1 MFFSFAV
8 DESRIEEAT
17 ERIRDYANGMDR
29 AFRSAFDDS
38 VFDTQRAT
46 QREIRTR
53 INIEA
58 SENPFIQT
66 EVTIREKLLAREG
79 NLKLIDRSIP
89 LRAFK
94 ARQTPVGV
102 EVDTVRG
109 GQQKFFYRGAFGP
122 KIAKLNG
129 NIYRRAGKARFPLIK
144 QVDLKVSQIEGVPAN
159 FNEQV
164 AKYKQIMLRRLEKE
178 KAKLNQQYGRGSYN
192 AIA

>member
-1 MFFSFAV
+1 MFFDFTV
-8 DESRIEEAT
+8 DETRIDEAT
-17 ERIRDYANGMDR
+17 ERIRDYANGMDL
-29 AFRSAFDDS
+29 AFRSAFDES
-38 VFDTQRAT
+38 LQTSERAT
-46 QREIRTR
+46 QRSIRTHV
-53 INIEA
+53 NIEA

-66 EVTIREKLLAREG
+66 EVAIREKLLAREG

-94 ARQTPVGV
+94 ARQTPEGV

-109 GQQKFFYRGAFGP
+109 GHQKFFYKSAFGP

-144 QVDLKVSQIEGVPAN
+144 QVDLKVSQIEGVSPR

-164 AKYKQIMLRRLEKE
+164 AKYKEIMLRRLEKE
-178 KAKLNQQYGRGSYN
+178 KAKLNQQYGRGAYN

>member
-1 MFFSFAV
+1 MFFDFTV
-8 DESRIEEAT
+8 DETRIDEAS
-17 ERIRDYANGMDR
+17 ERIRDYANGMDL
-29 AFRSAFDDS
+29 AFRSAFDES
-38 VFDTQRAT
+38 LQTSERAT
-46 QREIRTR
+46 QRSIRTH
-53 INIEA
+53 INIEE
-58 SENPFIQT
+58 SKSPFIQT
-66 EVTIREKLLAREG
+66 ELAIREKLLAREG

-94 ARQTPVGV
+94 ARQTPEGV

-109 GQQKFFYRGAFGP
+109 GHSKFFYKSAFGP

-144 QVDLKVSQIEGVPAN
+144 QVDLKVSQIEGVSPR

-164 AKYKQIMLRRLEKE
+164 AKYKEIMLRRLEKE
-178 KAKLNQQYGRGSYN
+178 KAKLNQKYGRGAYN

>member
-1 MFFSFAV
+1 MFLDFTV
-8 DESRIEEAT
+8 DERRIDEAS
-17 ERIRDYANGMDR
+17 ERIRDYVNGMDL
-29 AFRSAFDDS
+29 AFRSVFDDS
-38 VFDTQRAT
+38 LQTSERAT
-46 QREIRTR
+46 QRSIRTH

-66 EVTIREKLLAREG
+66 ELAIREKLLAKEG

-94 ARQTPVGV
+94 ARQTPSGV

-109 GQQKFFYRGAFGP
+109 GHQKFFYRGAFGP

-129 NIYRRAGKARFPLIK
+129 HIYRRAGKARFPLIK
-144 QVDLKVSQIEGVPAN
+144 QVDLKVTQIEGVPDR

-164 AKYKQIMLRRLEKE
+164 AKYKQIMLRRLGKE
-178 KAKLNQQYGRGSYN
+178 KAKLNQQYGRSAYN
-192 AIA
+192 AFT

>member
-1 MFFSFAV
+1 MFFDFTV
-8 DESRIEEAT
+8 DETRIDEAT
-17 ERIRDYANGMDR
+17 ERIRDYANGMDL
-29 AFRSAFDDS
+29 AFRSAFDES
-38 VFDTQRAT
+38 LQASERAT
-46 QREIRTR
+46 QRSIRTH

-66 EVTIREKLLAREG
+66 DLAIREKLLAREG
-79 NLKLIDRSIP
+79 TLKLIDRSIP

-94 ARQTPVGV
+94 ARQTPEGV

-109 GQQKFFYRGAFGP
+109 GYQKFFYKSAFGP

-144 QVDLKVSQIEGVPAN
+144 QVDLKVSQIEGVSPR

-178 KAKLNQQYGRGSYN
+178 KAKLNQQYGKG
-192 AIA
+192 A

>member
-1 MFFSFAV
+1 MLFIFAV

-17 ERIRDYANGMDR
+17 ERLRDYASGMDR
-29 AFRSAFDDS
+29 AFRSSFDDS
-38 VFDTQRAT
+38 VFDTERAT

-53 INIEA
+53 INIEK

-66 EVTIREKLLAREG
+66 EVAIRERFLAREG

-109 GQQKFFYRGAFGP
+109 GHQKFVYKGAFGP

-178 KAKLNQQYGRGSYN
+178 KAKLNQQYRRGF
-192 AIA
+192 